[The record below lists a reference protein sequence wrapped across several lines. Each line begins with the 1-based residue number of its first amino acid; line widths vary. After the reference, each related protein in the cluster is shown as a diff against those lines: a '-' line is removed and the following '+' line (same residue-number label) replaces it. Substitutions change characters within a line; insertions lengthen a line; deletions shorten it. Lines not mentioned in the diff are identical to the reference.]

1 MCINTKKKNIHDK
14 KMQKLIF
21 GWKCEIIIV
30 FSCLTSSKGWGVT
43 LCLQLNNFYNSYCK
57 KIIITF

>member
-1 MCINTKKKNIHDK
+1 MCINTKKKFHDK

-30 FSCLTSSKGWGVT
+30 FSCLTSSKGWGCYT
-43 LCLQLNNFYNSYCK
+43 MFTIK
-57 KIIITF
+57 